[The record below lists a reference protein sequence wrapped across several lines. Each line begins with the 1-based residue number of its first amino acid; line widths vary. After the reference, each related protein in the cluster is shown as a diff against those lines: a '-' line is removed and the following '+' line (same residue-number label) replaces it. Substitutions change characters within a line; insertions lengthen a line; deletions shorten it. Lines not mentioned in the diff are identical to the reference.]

1 MVFLYLNGM
10 KVIATNLG
18 TSTTVQ
24 WRGRS
29 IRTGIYKYPVSEPL
43 LLEKED
49 VAKDTVIDRKHHGG
63 EFKACY
69 LFSADHYPDWKAKY
83 PHLEWDWGMFG
94 ENLTVSGLDEN
105 QLFVGD
111 IYTLGSAKIQITEP
125 RQPCHKLGIRFGDQ
139 AVLKEFIDYGH
150 PGPYVRI
157 LKEGRVKTG
166 DEMVLETSHPNPLS
180 ICQYN
185 ELVNSRDKNPELV
198 RLAVNNE
205 SIREKKRKA
214 LQKLLQ

>member
-1 MVFLYLNGM
+1 M

-18 TSTTVQ
+18 KTTTVQ

-29 IRTGIYKYPVSEPL
+29 IQTGIYKYPVSEPL

-69 LFSADHYPDWKAKY
+69 LFSADYYPEWKAKY

-94 ENLTVSGLDEN
+94 ENLTVSGLNED
-105 QLFVGD
+105 LLYVGD
-111 IYTLGSAKIQITEP
+111 IYTLGTAKIQITEP

-139 AVLKEFIDYGH
+139 GVIQEFINYGH
-150 PGPYVRI
+150 PGTYVRI
-157 LKEGRVKTG
+157 LEEGEVNTG
-166 DEMVLETSHPNPLS
+166 DEMILEHSDPNPLS
-180 ICQYN
+180 ISQYN
-185 ELVNSRDKNPELV
+185 ILVNSRDKDLNLV

>member
-1 MVFLYLNGM
+1 M

-18 TSTTVQ
+18 KTTTVQ
-24 WRGRS
+24 WRGRA
-29 IRTGIYKYPVSEPL
+29 IQTGIYKYPVSEPL

-69 LFSADHYPDWKAKY
+69 LFSADYYPDWKVKY

-94 ENLTVSGLDEN
+94 ENLTVSGLNEDH
-105 QLFVGD
+105 LFVGD
-111 IYTLGSAKIQITEP
+111 IYTLGTAKIQITEP
-125 RQPCHKLGIRFGDQ
+125 RQPCHKLGIRFGNQ
-139 AVLKEFIDYGH
+139 GVLQEFIDYGH
-150 PGPYVRI
+150 PGTYVRI
-157 LKEGRVKTG
+157 LEEGLVKTG
-166 DEMVLETSHPNPLS
+166 DEMVLESSDPNPLS
-180 ICQYN
+180 IRQYN
-185 ELVNSRDKNPELV
+185 ELVNSRDNDLNLV

-214 LQKLLQ
+214 LQQLLQ

>member
-1 MVFLYLNGM
+1 M

-18 TSTTVQ
+18 KTTTVQ
-24 WRGRS
+24 WRGRA
-29 IRTGIYKYPVSEPL
+29 IQTGIYKYPVSEPL

-69 LFSADHYPDWKAKY
+69 LFSADYYPDWKVKY

-94 ENLTVSGLDEN
+94 ENLTVSGLNEDH
-105 QLFVGD
+105 LFVGD
-111 IYTLGSAKIQITEP
+111 IYTLGTAKIQITEP
-125 RQPCHKLGIRFGDQ
+125 RQPCHKLGIRFGNQ
-139 AVLKEFIDYGH
+139 GVLQEFIDYGH
-150 PGPYVRI
+150 PGTYVRI
-157 LKEGRVKTG
+157 LEEGLVKTG
-166 DEMVLETSHPNPLS
+166 DEMVLESSDPNPLS
-180 ICQYN
+180 IRQYN
-185 ELVNSRDKNPELV
+185 ELVNSRDKDLNLV

-214 LQKLLQ
+214 LQQLLQ

>member
-1 MVFLYLNGM
+1 M

-18 TSTTVQ
+18 KTTTVQ
-24 WRGRS
+24 WRGRA
-29 IRTGIYKYPVSEPL
+29 IQTGIYKYPVSEPL

-69 LFSADHYPDWKAKY
+69 LFSADYYPEWKAKY
-83 PHLEWDWGMFG
+83 PQLEWDWGMFG
-94 ENLTVSGLDEN
+94 ENLTISGLDEN

-111 IYTLGSAKIQITEP
+111 IYRLGSAKVQITEP
-125 RQPCHKLGIRFGDQ
+125 RQPCHKLGIRFGNQDILQ
-139 AVLKEFIDYGH
+139 EFISFGH
-150 PGPYVRI
+150 PGTYVRI
-157 LKEGRVKTG
+157 LEEGWVKTG
-166 DEMVLETSHPNPLS
+166 DEMFLESSHPNPLS

-185 ELVNSRDKNPELV
+185 ELVNSRDKDLGLV
-198 RLAVNNE
+198 RLAIENE

>member
-1 MVFLYLNGM
+1 M

-18 TSTTVQ
+18 KTTTVQ

-29 IRTGIYKYPVSEPL
+29 IQTGIYKYPVSEPL

-69 LFSADHYPDWKAKY
+69 LFSADYYPDWKAKY
-83 PHLEWDWGMFG
+83 PHLNWDWGMFG
-94 ENLTVSGLDEN
+94 ENLTVSGLNED

-111 IYTLGSAKIQITEP
+111 IYTLGTAKIQITEP

-139 AVLKEFIDYGH
+139 AILQEFIDYGH
-150 PGPYVRI
+150 PGSYVRI
-157 LKEGRVKTG
+157 LEEGWVKIG
-166 DEMVLETSHPNPLS
+166 DEMVLEHSDPNPLS
-180 ICQYN
+180 ISQYN
-185 ELVNSRDKNPELV
+185 ILVNSRDKDLDVV
-198 RLAVNNE
+198 RLAVKNN

-214 LQKLLQ
+214 LRKLLQ

>member
-1 MVFLYLNGM
+1 M

-18 TSTTVQ
+18 KSTTVQ
-24 WRGRS
+24 WRGKS
-29 IRTGIYKYPVSEPL
+29 IQTGIFKYPVAEPL
-43 LLEKED
+43 FLKKED

-69 LFSADHYPDWKAKY
+69 LFSSDFYPDWKAKY

-94 ENLTVSGLDEN
+94 ENLTVSGLDEDK
-105 QLFVGD
+105 LFVGD

-139 AVLKEFIDYGH
+139 DVLQKFIAYGR
-150 PGPYVRI
+150 PGTYVRI
-157 LKEGRVKTG
+157 LEEGWVKTG
-166 DEMVLETSHPNPLS
+166 DEMVLESSNPNPLS

-185 ELVNSRDKNPELV
+185 ALVNSRNKDLDIV
-198 RLAVNNE
+198 RLAVTNN
-205 SIREKKRKA
+205 SIREKKRKV
-214 LQKLLQ
+214 LEKLLQ